1 MKTLYVLLNTCQL
14 RTRPQTYLIIS
25 MAILSLSSCA
35 PISYPNLDL
44 QEINPW
50 AIALVV
56 ALLFALGLFQIRH
69 TILKKQV
76 DQAIQEA
83 NDAAD
88 LATLVKREFLS
99 NVSHELRTPLNAL
112 MGVIYLAEGSE
123 LSPFDAELLE
133 QLKSATGKL
142 NSIIDTILDFNSLQ
156 NGQLEFTTTHFNLL
170 DLVNKISDK
179 YASKAY
185 EKGLQINFETM
196 PDVPR
201 NLIGNP
207 DRLGQA
213 LSHLIENAIKF
224 TAQGEINI
232 AVDKVEEQKASITL
246 NFRVSDT
253 GVGMTEEESTQ
264 IFQPFTQLD
273 GSATRRHGGLGMGLI
288 LTKQIVEKMGG
299 KIQVESQTGE
309 GSTFSFMVMLGRV
322 SEADTTINFDPESE
336 SEITAGHTI
345 PKANREVIALN
356 PDLLTPIFAQLSN
369 YLQENNTLA
378 LSTLKELRK
387 NIPTPKYQPDLKE
400 LQRLITLYE
409 FDEAQEILT
418 QLIGQIDI
426 TLEGKESNSHSGP

>member
-1 MKTLYVLLNTCQL
+1 
-14 RTRPQTYLIIS
+14 